1 MLRKIIILILLLSLI
16 ANFAYR
22 LDWRKTEYA
31 LIGELMYFPSG
42 IALKALSMGF
52 YAPLADIVWLRFV
65 QYYGEHRLTDR
76 KFELMYHILDI
87 LTTLDP
93 YFSHAYTLGSLMLT
107 HDAQRPDQA
116 KILLK
121 KGMISNP
128 DDWVYP
134 FFYGFINYVFIKDYL
149 PAEYY
154 FRLSSLKPD
163 APIWPK
169 RWAAFVAYKKVGDLE
184 TALALWLDLYEHSD
198 NPEERAI
205 AELYIKDIKMQ
216 MDIQFLNEKVREFIE
231 KYDRPPHHLRE
242 LVTHNILLSL
252 PQEPHGEYYYLKDDS
267 VYSTYKWS
275 WKTWRDARQRK

>member
-1 MLRKIIILILLLSLI
+1 MKKAVVIILLLFLI

-22 LDWRKTEYA
+22 IDWRKTEYA
-31 LIGELMYFPSG
+31 LVGELMYFPSG
-42 IALKALSMGF
+42 IALRALSMGF
-52 YAPLADIVWLRFV
+52 YAPLADIAWLRFV

-87 LTTLDP
+87 VTTLDP

-121 KGMISNP
+121 KGMMNNP
-128 DDWVYP
+128 NDWEYP

-149 PAEYY
+149 TAEHY

-163 APIWPK
+163 APIWPR

-184 TALALWLDLYEHSD
+184 TALALWIDLYNHTT
-198 NPEERAI
+198 NPVEQEI

-216 MDIQFLNEKVREFIE
+216 MDIRFLNEKVKEFV
-231 KYDRPPHHLRE
+231 KKFGRVPDRLAELLTYNIVRE
-242 LVTHNILLSL
+242 L
-252 PQEPHGEYYYLKDDS
+252 PEEPHGEHYYLKDS
-267 VYSTYKWS
+267 TVYSTYKWS
-275 WKTWRDARQRK
+275 WKTWQKARERK

>member
-1 MLRKIIILILLLSLI
+1 MKKAVVIILLLFLI

-22 LDWRKTEYA
+22 IDWRKTEYT

-121 KGMISNP
+121 KAMISNS

-134 FFYGFINYVFIKDYL
+134 FFYGFINYVFLRDYL
-149 PAEYY
+149 TAECY
-154 FRLSSLKPD
+154 FKLSALKAG
-163 APIWPK
+163 APTLPK
-169 RWAAFVAYKKVGDLE
+169 RWAAFVAYKKVGDLK
-184 TALALWLDLYEHSD
+184 TALALWVDLYNHSE
-198 NPEERAI
+198 NIEEKAI
-205 AELYIKDIKMQ
+205 AELYIKDITMGLH
-216 MDIQFLNEKVREFIE
+216 IQFLNEKVKEFTE
-231 KYDRPPHHLRE
+231 KIGRVPYQLRE
-242 LVTHNILLSL
+242 LITCNIIHEL
-252 PQEPHGEYYYLKDDS
+252 PQEPHGEHYYLKEGM
-267 VYSTYKWS
+267 VYSTYTWS
-275 WKTWRDARQRK
+275 WKTWRDMRQRK